1 MTPLRQGF
9 VVQAGFYLHNQGSGV
24 KPRNDNIFVRNL
36 GSGVIRLRFAAPRQE
51 PQGDATSPRL
61 RGAGRVFNLHY
72 LGPVVKPRDDNGKSK
87 NFVIPAQAGTGS
99 IKFFNLHNLGS
110 VVIRLR
116 FAAPRQEPRDDT
128 TSPRLRGAGRVLFVP
143 AGQWIPAVAGMTAGG
158 VFCLVFVCG
167 GLFTVNAEYVAPIAN
182 VLATNR
188 AFQ

>member
-1 MTPLRQGF
+1 MATTFHFKPNKKTNF
-9 VVQAGFYLHNQGSGV
+9 PQGSNWGYFYV
-24 KPRNDNIFVRNL
+24 SYTGTQARPRD
-36 GSGVIRLRFAAPRQE
+36 
-51 PQGDATSPRL
+51 DTTSPRL

-167 GLFTVNAEYVAPIAN
+167 GLF
-182 VLATNR
+182 
-188 AFQ
+188 